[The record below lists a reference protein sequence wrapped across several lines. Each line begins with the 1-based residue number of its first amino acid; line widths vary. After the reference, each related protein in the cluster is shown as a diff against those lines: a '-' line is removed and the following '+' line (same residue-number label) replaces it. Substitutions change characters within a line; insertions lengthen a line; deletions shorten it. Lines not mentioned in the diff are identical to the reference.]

1 MLIPRDFFARPS
13 VEVAP
18 DLLGCVLEH
27 ETADGLVAVELTEVE
42 AYAGRSDPASH
53 AYRGKTQR
61 NAVMFGPPGHAYVYF
76 TYGMHFCVNMVCLG
90 EEGSASA
97 VLLRAGA
104 IIAGEDLARARR
116 TRGPVPEGRARIAPR
131 DLARGP
137 ARLCQA
143 LGIDRSLDGADVCVA
158 GSPLR
163 MLRRGGQPG
172 PFGCASPGGRNPDPP
187 WNPPQDCHRTP
198 GRGEQRRRDP
208 LAVLV
213 RRGPDRLGV
222 PGACAPA
229 TQTGYPLTARWW
241 HHAGVDDIID
251 ELSWRGLIAVS
262 TDLDE
267 LRLALKSGRVTLY
280 GGFDP
285 TAPGLHIGN
294 LVLLVT
300 MRRLQLAGHR
310 PIGLVGGA
318 TGLIGDPSGKSAERV
333 LNPAELVAEWVER
346 IRGEVSR
353 FLDFDAGES
362 SALIVSNLDWT
373 APMHVLDFLRDIGK
387 HFSVNRMLDRESVK
401 ARLEAGGISYTEF
414 SYQLLQAMD
423 YLELYRRYGCTLQL
437 GGSDQWGNLV
447 AGVGLIRSVE
457 SASVHALATPLIT
470 KPDGTKYGKTEG
482 GAIWLSADLMSPY
495 AFYQFW
501 LNVSDAEVPNLLRV
515 FSFKSR
521 EEIDQLVRESTERPA
536 ARIGQ
541 RALAEEVT
549 TLVHGA
555 EETQR
560 AIAASRALFGQGSLT
575 DLDERT
581 LAAVA
586 AEVRAAEIPGDGGLP
601 PVANLMVAAGV
612 APTVSAARRTIAEG
626 GAYLNNQKVT
636 DEKAVPGADD
646 LLHGR
651 YLILRRGKR
660 TVGAVEV
667 YSRGQVVGYR
677 TRRPISPSA

>member
-1 MLIPRDFFARPS
+1 
-13 VEVAP
+13 
-18 DLLGCVLEH
+18 
-27 ETADGLVAVELTEVE
+27 
-42 AYAGRSDPASH
+42 
-53 AYRGKTQR
+53 
-61 NAVMFGPPGHAYVYF
+61 
-76 TYGMHFCVNMVCLG
+76 
-90 EEGSASA
+90 
-97 VLLRAGA
+97 
-104 IIAGEDLARARR
+104 
-116 TRGPVPEGRARIAPR
+116 
-131 DLARGP
+131 
-137 ARLCQA
+137 
-143 LGIDRSLDGADVCVA
+143 
-158 GSPLR
+158 
-163 MLRRGGQPG
+163 
-172 PFGCASPGGRNPDPP
+172 
-187 WNPPQDCHRTP
+187 
-198 GRGEQRRRDP
+198 
-208 LAVLV
+208 
-213 RRGPDRLGV
+213 
-222 PGACAPA
+222 
-229 TQTGYPLTARWW
+229 
-241 HHAGVDDIID
+241 VDDIID

-262 TDLDE
+262 TDIDE
-267 LRLALKSGRVTLY
+267 LRAALNSGRVTVY
-280 GGFDP
+280 CGFDP

-294 LVLLVT
+294 LVQLLT
-300 MRRLQLAGHR
+300 LRRLQLAGHR

-333 LNPAELVAEWVER
+333 LNPAEVVAGWVDG

-353 FLDFDAGES
+353 FLDFDTGET
-362 SALIVSNLDWT
+362 SALVVSNLDWT
-373 APMHVLDFLRDIGK
+373 APLTALEFLRDIGK
-387 HFSVNRMLDRESVK
+387 HFSVNRMLDRESVR

-423 YLELYRRYGCTLQL
+423 FLELYRRYGCTLQL

-470 KPDGTKYGKTEG
+470 KLDGTKYGKTEG
-482 GAIWLSADLMSPY
+482 GAIWLSADLMPPY

-501 LNVSDAEVPNLLRV
+501 LNVSDAEVPGLLRV

-521 EEIDQLVRESTERPA
+521 EEIDDLVRESTERPA

-555 EETQR
+555 EETGR

-581 LAAVA
+581 LAAVT
-586 AEVRAAEIPGDGGLP
+586 AEVRAVQIPRNGGLP
-601 PVANLMVAAGV
+601 SVANMMAAAGL
-612 APTVSAARRTIAEG
+612 APTVSAARRVIAEG

-636 DEKAVPGADD
+636 DERAVPGAED

-667 YSRGQVVGYR
+667 I
-677 TRRPISPSA
+677 PEDK

>member
-1 MLIPRDFFARPS
+1 M
-13 VEVAP
+13 
-18 DLLGCVLEH
+18 
-27 ETADGLVAVELTEVE
+27 
-42 AYAGRSDPASH
+42 
-53 AYRGKTQR
+53 
-61 NAVMFGPPGHAYVYF
+61 
-76 TYGMHFCVNMVCLG
+76 
-90 EEGSASA
+90 
-97 VLLRAGA
+97 
-104 IIAGEDLARARR
+104 
-116 TRGPVPEGRARIAPR
+116 
-131 DLARGP
+131 
-137 ARLCQA
+137 
-143 LGIDRSLDGADVCVA
+143 
-158 GSPLR
+158 
-163 MLRRGGQPG
+163 
-172 PFGCASPGGRNPDPP
+172 
-187 WNPPQDCHRTP
+187 
-198 GRGEQRRRDP
+198 
-208 LAVLV
+208 
-213 RRGPDRLGV
+213 
-222 PGACAPA
+222 
-229 TQTGYPLTARWW
+229 
-241 HHAGVDDIID
+241 DDIID

-267 LRLALKSGRVTLY
+267 LRLALKSGRVTIY
-280 GGFDP
+280 CGFDP

-294 LVLLVT
+294 LVQLLT
-300 MRRLQLAGHR
+300 LRRLQLAGHR

-333 LNPAELVAEWVER
+333 LNPAEVVAGWVER

-373 APMHVLDFLRDIGK
+373 GPMHVLDFLRDIGK

-423 YLELYRRYGCTLQL
+423 FLELYRRYGCVAQI

-457 SASVHALATPLIT
+457 GASAHALATPLIT

-482 GAIWLSADLMSPY
+482 GAIWVSADLMSPY

-521 EEIDQLVRESTERPA
+521 EEIDELVLQSAERPA

-541 RALAEEVT
+541 RALAEELT

-581 LAAVA
+581 LAAAVA
-586 AEVRAAEIPGDGGLP
+586 ELRPHQLPSHGGAVSTTAGVLP
-601 PVANLMVAAGV
+601 PVANLMAAAGIV
-612 APTVSAARRTIAEG
+612 PTVSAARRAIAEG
-626 GAYLNNQKVT
+626 GAYLNNHKVT
-636 DEKAVPGADD
+636 DVGAVPAADD
-646 LLHGR
+646 LLYGR

-667 YSRGQVVGYR
+667 
-677 TRRPISPSA
+677 SPEDK